1 MENIKDIIAKNLT
14 SLRVEKKWT
23 QQELATKLNYT
34 DKSVSKWE
42 HGETTPPIDV
52 LKQLADIYEV
62 SLDYLVT
69 DIHSDTYDK
78 VYNNKKNTLNKIVIT
93 CLAVSLVWL
102 IATILYVY
110 CAMLFHES
118 YWLLF
123 VNAVPI
129 SSIVL
134 LVFNGIW
141 GKRIYIFYLVSI
153 LIWSFLACVYLFFLE
168 HNPWVIFILGAPLQI
183 AIILWSFL
191 IPNKT
196 LSKKQIRERKLKK

>member
-14 SLRVEKKWT
+14 SLRIEKKWT
-23 QQELATKLNYT
+23 QNELADKLNYS

-52 LKQLADIYEV
+52 LKQLADLYDV

-69 DIHSDTYDK
+69 DVHDDSYDR
-78 VYNNKKNTLNKIVIT
+78 VYNNKKNNLNKIIIT
-93 CLAVSLVWL
+93 SLAVSLVWL

-110 CAMLFHES
+110 CAMLFNES
-118 YWLLF
+118 YWILF
-123 VNAVPI
+123 ITAVPF

-141 GKRIYIFYLVSI
+141 GKRIFTFYLVSI
-153 LIWSFLACVYLFFLE
+153 LIWSILLSIYLLFLE
-168 HNPWVIFILGAPLQI
+168 HNPWIIFILGAPLQI
-183 AIILWSFL
+183 AVILWAFL
-191 IPNKT
+191 VPNKM
-196 LSKKQIRERKLKK
+196 LSKKQIKERKSL

>member
-14 SLRVEKKWT
+14 SLRIEKKWT
-23 QQELATKLNYT
+23 QNELADKLNYS

-52 LKQLADIYEV
+52 LKQLADLYDV

-69 DIHSDTYDK
+69 DVHDDSYDR
-78 VYNNKKNTLNKIVIT
+78 VYNNKKNNLNKIIIT
-93 CLAVSLVWL
+93 SLAVSLVWL

-110 CAMLFHES
+110 CAILFNES
-118 YWLLF
+118 YWILF
-123 VNAVPI
+123 ITAVPF

-141 GKRIYIFYLVSI
+141 GKRIFTFYLVSI
-153 LIWSFLACVYLFFLE
+153 LIWSILLSIYLLFLE
-168 HNPWVIFILGAPLQI
+168 HNPWIIFILGAPLQI
-183 AIILWSFL
+183 AVILWAFL
-191 IPNKT
+191 VPNKM
-196 LSKKQIRERKLKK
+196 LSKKQIKERKSL